1 MLWLII
7 RAVLRLML
15 FRPDASAV
23 VVVAAKDVDRV
34 KATVAA
40 AEKDFNLVYGETDPN
55 AVFEVTPAALPKS
68 VLSAEDTTSI
78 VDVINL
84 LHCGV
89 FAMDRRLPRFCRL
102 FQPASERLKLVKMY
116 WPSSLSLFVI

>member
-1 MLWLII
+1 M
-7 RAVLRLML
+7 
-15 FRPDASAV
+15 
-23 VVVAAKDVDRV
+23 
-34 KATVAA
+34 AA
-40 AEKDFNLVYGETDPN
+40 AEKDFHLVYGETDPN

-89 FAMDRRLPRFCRL
+89 FAMDRRLPRLPALSASLGTIETREDVLASSTSPRRRLMLVCRL
-102 FQPASERLKLVKMY
+102 WFASCLLWQNLRERKC
-116 WPSSLSLFVI
+116 I